1 MSHATKPYWMGLRA
15 NFATLERI
23 AEGNSDV
30 MIEHWRGAS
39 VKGEEIKFGELRSKE
54 FLAVFTTL

>member
-1 MSHATKPYWMGLRA
+1 MGLRA
-15 NFATLERI
+15 NFATQERI
-23 AEGNSDV
+23 TKGNSDV

-39 VKGEEIKFGELRSKE
+39 VKGEEIKFGKRRSKE

>member
-1 MSHATKPYWMGLRA
+1 MSLRA